1 MNFVTIISATMY
13 LIGLLKY
20 KNICGKYVG
29 TFLNYL
35 QDKYFTN

>member
-1 MNFVTIISATMY
+1 MNFITIISAAMY

-20 KNICGKYVG
+20 MNICGKYVE

-35 QDKYFTN
+35 KDKYFTN